1 MGHGRPERLIKS
13 HFNSSESFF
22 FPLFFKFGEDDFLMI
37 AMLMMLFDSHGDAGT
52 RHEVGMCPLYNVVT

>member
-22 FPLFFKFGEDDFLMI
+22 FSTFFFFFKFGEDDFLMI
-37 AMLMMLFDSHGDAGT
+37 AMLMVSFDSHGDAGT
-52 RHEVGMCPLYNVVT
+52 RQGMR